1 MTMECDVLILGA
13 GPAGS
18 CAARF
23 LAEKNLNI
31 ILVEQHKRE
40 DVGKKVCGE
49 GLTSIGLKR
58 AGLYP
63 PSKELGTQYLSSGKL
78 ISPNKQTNIPLI
90 FGQKDGYA
98 IDRNV
103 LGQMLIQKA
112 EQAGVK
118 ILFESTAQ
126 ELLWNNGKIAGAVI
140 NGKPINAKSVIVAT
154 GMSGFRFKTP
164 AGKSLTDEDIYVC
177 YRERILVDKPDSVNP
192 EHIYVYLN
200 QKISPGGYIWYFPLG
215 TKNNKLFV
223 NFGLGIQGS
232 KPEAKNTNLKDML
245 VSFRKE
251 NPELFKNYE
260 LFNASDS
267 FNASGG
273 IVPIR
278 HVLESLTD
286 IKDSEPTGLVYAGD
300 VGSTVD
306 PIHGGGMRYS
316 MDSAFY
322 LTEPVAEFIKTK
334 DYSKLWQYNI
344 DYIKNLG
351 GSKQGVEYIFS
362 KALQTAS
369 DEEINLL
376 MKHVLD
382 NTDIEALVEGQGYN
396 FEKAKILGKLAKLAL
411 SGREGRKALIRLFW
425 AYIFS
430 RKIKKQYSE
439 YPDTPANLDAW
450 SAALRKLLSD
460 YKEKL
465 SKI

>member
-1 MTMECDVLILGA
+1 MECDVLVLGA

-23 LAEKNLNI
+23 LAEKNLNV
-31 ILVEQHKRE
+31 ILVEQHKRK

-49 GLTSIGLKR
+49 GLTTIGLKR

-63 PSKELGTQYLSSGKL
+63 PPKGLCSQYLSSGQL
-78 ISPNKQTNIPLI
+78 ISPNKQTRIPLI

-103 LGQMLIQKA
+103 FGQLLIQKA
-112 EQAGVK
+112 EQAGAK
-118 ILFESTAQ
+118 ILFDSTAGDLIW
-126 ELLWNNGKIAGAVI
+126 ENSKIHGAVI
-140 NGKPINAKSVIVAT
+140 NEKPIYAKAVIVAT
-154 GMSGFRFKTP
+154 GMSAFRFKTP
-164 AGKSLTDEDIYVC
+164 AGQSLANKDVYVC
-177 YRERILVDKPDSVNP
+177 YRERILVDKHESINP
-192 EHIYVYLN
+192 EHAYIYLN
-200 QKISPGGYIWYFPLG
+200 QRICPGGYIWYFPLG
-215 TKNNKLFV
+215 FKDNKLFV
-223 NFGLGIQGS
+223 NFGLGVQGS
-232 KPEAKNTNLKDML
+232 KPEAKNTSLKELLDR
-245 VSFRKE
+245 FRKD

-278 HVLESLTD
+278 HVLESLAD
-286 IKDSEPTGLVYAGD
+286 VKENEPTGLIYAGD

-322 LTEPVAEFIKTK
+322 LAEPVAEFIKTK
-334 DYSKLWQYNI
+334 DYSKLWQYNL

-351 GSKQGVEYIFS
+351 GSKQGAEYIFS
-362 KALQTAS
+362 RALQTAS

-376 MKHVLD
+376 MKIVLD
-382 NTDIEALVEGQGYN
+382 STDIEALISGQGYN

-411 SGREGRKALIRLFW
+411 AGSEGRKALHRLFW
-425 AYIFS
+425 AYSFS
-430 RKIKKQYSE
+430 KKIKKLYAD
-439 YPDTPANLDAW
+439 YPAEPKHLDAW
-450 SAALRKLLSD
+450 SQKLCSLLSD
-460 YKEKL
+460 YQQKL

>member
-1 MTMECDVLILGA
+1 MECDVLVLGA

-23 LAEKNLNI
+23 LAEKHLDV
-31 ILVEQHKRE
+31 ILVDQHKRR
-40 DVGKKVCGE
+40 DIGKKVCGE
-49 GLTSIGLKR
+49 GLTTIGLKR

-63 PSKELGTQYLSSGKL
+63 PPKELGTQYLASGKL
-78 ISPNKQTNIPLI
+78 ISPDQHTTIPLI

-103 LGQMLIQKA
+103 FGELLIQKA
-112 EQAGVK
+112 EQAGAKV
-118 ILFESTAQ
+118 LFESTASD
-126 ELLWNNGKIAGAVI
+126 LIWKDNKVAGAVV
-140 NGKPINAKSVIVAT
+140 NGKSIHAKAVVVAT

-164 AGKSLTDEDIYVC
+164 AGKYLTDSDIYVC
-177 YRERILVDKPDSVNP
+177 YREKILVDKPDSVNP

-215 TKNNKLFV
+215 FKDNKLFV

-232 KPEAKNTNLKDML
+232 KPQAKNTNLKDL
-245 VSFRKE
+245 LAEFRAE
-251 NPELFKNYE
+251 NPALFKNYE
-260 LFNASDS
+260 IYQNEPFNAQ
-267 FNASGG
+267 GG
-273 IVPIR
+273 IVPIN
-278 HVLESLTD
+278 HVIDSLTD
-286 IKDSEPTGLVYAGD
+286 LHNSEPTGLLYVGD

-334 DYSKLWQYNI
+334 DYSKLWQYNLN
-344 DYIKNLG
+344 YIKNLG

-362 KALQTAS
+362 RAMQTAS
-369 DEEINLL
+369 DNELNLL

-382 NTDIEALVEGQGYN
+382 NTDIEALVSGQGYN

-411 SGREGRKALIRLFW
+411 AGSEGRKALIRLFW
-425 AYIFS
+425 AYSFS
-430 RKIKKQYSE
+430 KKIKKLYAE
-439 YPDTPANLDAW
+439 YPTTPANLDAW
-450 SAALRKLLSD
+450 SSSLKTLLSD
-460 YKEKL
+460 YQQKL